1 MQTFCK
7 KTRIIGKIFGN
18 ITKKNY
24 FCKEFLK
31 TIRVIID
38 YKFQHIN

>member
-1 MQTFCK
+1 MQTFFK
-7 KTRIIGKIFGN
+7 KTRINGKIFGN

-31 TIRVIID
+31 TIHVN
-38 YKFQHIN
+38 INY